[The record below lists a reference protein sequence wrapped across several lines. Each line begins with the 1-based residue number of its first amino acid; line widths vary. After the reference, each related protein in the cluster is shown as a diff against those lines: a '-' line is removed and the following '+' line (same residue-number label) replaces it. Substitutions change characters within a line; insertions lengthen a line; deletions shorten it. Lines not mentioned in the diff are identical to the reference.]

1 MEHRTYSHLHRS
13 DKDEPWLIFHLVS
26 FKGNYSGWTYFMGKI
41 YVLAT
46 KLSNRQPTSASEIVQ
61 VTLILRLMNQLF
73 AKKDDLIK
81 YLNDHLKGTMGR
93 YARARATPVALTHRV
108 PCCGKQEHQPVASAL
123 HPAANVLEPCFF
135 LACVAG
141 NVGCMRAVHQPLR
154 YQPSASGVGGNAAR
168 RSAAR
173 GANLSH

>member
-1 MEHRTYSHLHRS
+1 
-13 DKDEPWLIFHLVS
+13 
-26 FKGNYSGWTYFMGKI
+26 MGKI

-93 YARARATPVALTHRV
+93 YAHARTRAP
-108 PCCGKQEHQPVASAL
+108 HQPHGLIKCLATGNRNTNLLRQLFTLLRTSSNLASSSPAL
-123 HPAANVLEPCFF
+123 LEM
-135 LACVAG
+135 LDACVRCINHFATSHPLQ
-141 NVGCMRAVHQPLR
+141 VWEEMRR
-154 YQPSASGVGGNAAR
+154 GGVLQEVR
-168 RSAAR
+168 
-173 GANLSH
+173 

>member
-1 MEHRTYSHLHRS
+1 
-13 DKDEPWLIFHLVS
+13 
-26 FKGNYSGWTYFMGKI
+26 MGKI

-93 YARARATPVALTHRV
+93 YARARA
-108 PCCGKQEHQPVASAL
+108 QHQ
-123 HPAANVLEPCFF
+123 
-135 LACVAG
+135 
-141 NVGCMRAVHQPLR
+141 
-154 YQPSASGVGGNAAR
+154 
-168 RSAAR
+168 
-173 GANLSH
+173 SH